1 MRSTVKTKQIK
12 TVEKKQ
18 EGEESDDQL
27 HDGHGGNVII
37 VCHCAGDLGGA
48 KCVLHEVR
56 LTASDYS
63 LDVVVV
69 GRCMLHKAL
78 LALVNHGKCKEE
90 EDSYAEVGNQDERK
104 SGASGLFRGFRG
116 VSGRGH

>member
-1 MRSTVKTKQIK
+1 MKTKQIK

-18 EGEESDDQL
+18 EGEESDGQL

-56 LTASDYS
+56 LAASDYGF
-63 LDVVVV
+63 DVVVV
-69 GRCMLHKAL
+69 GRRVQDEAL
-78 LALVNHGKCKEE
+78 LALVNHGDCKEE
-90 EDSYAEVGNQDERK
+90 EDSYTEIGNQDQRK
-104 SGASGLFRGFRG
+104 SGASGLSRGLRG